1 MNFLAHCA
9 LADLAHD
16 DAHPELIAGG
26 VLADFRRG
34 AVPTHWPEQLQLGV
48 QLHRRIDSVSNQ
60 HAAVRASCARFPE
73 ALRRLAPIFIDIHAD
88 RSLTHTWNRYHGEA
102 LEDFTGRCYDAID
115 MALMRVPDLPTAAHR
130 FVGYMKDEDLLSNY
144 HHWQHV
150 RRGVQ
155 SVCRR
160 LRREDLVDQA
170 MAALEDLDSALAQD
184 FAELFPDLID
194 AAQSFIAER

>member
-34 AVPTHWPEQLQLGV
+34 AVPAQWPEQLQLGV
-48 QLHRRIDSVSNQ
+48 RLHRRIDAVSNQ

-73 ALRRLAPIFIDIHAD
+73 PLRRLAPIFVDIHAD
-88 RSLTHTWNRYHGEA
+88 RSLSRTWHHYHGEA
-102 LEDFTGRCYDAID
+102 LEAFTSRCYDAID
-115 MALMRVPDLPTAAHR
+115 VAISQVPDLPPAAHR
-130 FVGYMKDEDLLSNY
+130 FVGYMKAQDLLGNY
-144 HHWQHV
+144 DQWPHV
-150 RRGVQ
+150 ERGVY

-160 LRREDLVDQA
+160 LRRVDLAEQA
-170 MAALEDLDSALAQD
+170 MAALGDLDAALAQD

-194 AAQSFIAER
+194 AAQDFIAAR